1 MTFIPTTDLVAK
13 AVIEAT
19 YQGETVVNTMWF
31 EKVDETAW
39 TTDSLDNLL
48 DGLAQWWSGEI
59 GPLLNDDLVIS
70 RFYASRQDSPSS
82 VFAEKIPVGMGGEV
96 IGEGLPANVA
106 VSVKFA
112 TNIMGRSY
120 RGRNFIGGL
129 PAGAADGSTL
139 DATFK
144 ANLVAAF
151 GELYSTVIT
160 FVDAIHVVVSK
171 YSNKEPRTLGVTV
184 PVANYAIR
192 KTKVNTMRSR
202 VND

>member
-1 MTFIPTTDLVAK
+1 MTFIPTSPLVAK
-13 AVIEAT
+13 AVIEGL
-19 YQGETVVNTMWF
+19 YQGETIINTMWF
-31 EKVDETAW
+31 EKIDEVEWDTG
-39 TTDSLDNLL
+39 SLANLL
-48 DGLAQWWSGEI
+48 DGMAQWWSGDI
-59 GPLLNDDLVIS
+59 GPLLNDDLTIS
-70 RFYASRQDSPSS
+70 RFYASRQDSPTS
-82 VFAEKIPVGMGGEV
+82 VFAEKIPIGMGGGV

-144 ANLVAAF
+144 ANLVAAY
-151 GELYSTVIT
+151 GELFDTVYS
-160 FVDAIHVVVSK
+160 FVEALHVVVSK
-171 YSNKEPRTLGVTV
+171 YSNKEPRTLAVTV
-184 PVANYAIR
+184 PVTSYAIR
-192 KTKVNTMRSR
+192 KQKVNTMRSR